1 MRTLGLERLDALSR
15 GFSLL
20 GSGGGGTT
28 TLLQL
33 MAARSPI
40 WPLDLHDVDDLDPS
54 TPCVTVAFAGSTYLL
69 SERIPP
75 ATAFDPLLDAAER
88 WTGVRAQAVCALEGG
103 GMNGLAPLLV
113 ADRLDVVDADC
124 MGRALPRL
132 DQVSLLVDG
141 LPGVVTVCDTG
152 RGVAVVETTRAA
164 DVESQVRAAVVQ
176 AGGTGPVLMAGFTV
190 GDLREHGV
198 TGTSTRALE
207 LGERM
212 TAAVDANPATLAEAL
227 GGRLVGTGR
236 VSLVEASPEDPFVSS
251 VQVDGDDGSLLR
263 LVARS
268 ELLAIVRDG
277 ETVAAAPE
285 IVVAL
290 DTLSREILQ
299 VDGVTI
305 ARHVTVLALPAP
317 AWWSDRDDRL
327 ARVTPS
333 AFGLDGLDGLNGR
346 EAA

>member
-1 MRTLGLERLDALSR
+1 MRTLGPERLNALSR

-20 GSGGGGTT
+20 GSGGGGSP
-28 TLLQL
+28 TLLRL
-33 MAARSPI
+33 MAARAPI
-40 WPLDLHDVDDLDPS
+40 WPLEVHAVDDLDPA
-54 TPCVTVAFAGSTYLL
+54 TPCVSVAFAGSTYLL

-75 ATAFDPLLDAAER
+75 ATAFDPLLAAAER
-88 WTGVRAQAVCALEGG
+88 WTGVRAGAVCALEGG
-103 GMNGLAPLLV
+103 GMNGLAPLLI
-113 ADRLDVVDADC
+113 ADRLSVVDADC

-132 DQVSLLVDG
+132 DQVSVLVDG

-164 DVESQVRAAVVQ
+164 DVESQVRAAIVQ
-176 AGGTGPVLMAGFTV
+176 AGGTGAVLMAGFTV
-190 GDLREHGV
+190 GDLREHGI
-198 TGTSTRALE
+198 TGTTSRALQ

-212 TAAVDANPATLAEAL
+212 EAAADAEAATLASAL
-227 GGRLVGTGR
+227 GGRMLGSGR
-236 VSLVEASPEDPFVSS
+236 VSRVEPSPVDPFVSA
-251 VQVDGDDGSLLR
+251 VQVEGDDGSLLR

-268 ELLAIVRDG
+268 ELLAVVRDG

-290 DTLSREILQ
+290 DTLSRDILQ

-317 AWWSDRDDRL
+317 AWWTRREDRL

-333 AFGLDGLDGLNGR
+333 AFGVAGL

>member
-1 MRTLGLERLDALSR
+1 MRTLGPERLDALSR

-20 GSGGGGTT
+20 GSGGGGAP
-28 TLLQL
+28 TLVQL

-40 WPLDLHDVDDLDPS
+40 WPLDLHAVEDLDPS
-54 TPCVTVAFAGSTYLL
+54 TPCATVAFAGSTYLL

-75 ATAFDPLLDAAER
+75 ATAFDPLLAAAER
-88 WTGVRAQAVCALEGG
+88 WTGVRAEAVCALEGG
-103 GMNGLAPLLV
+103 GMNGLAPFLV
-113 ADRLDVVDADC
+113 ADRLAVVDADC

-141 LPGVVTVCDTG
+141 IPGVVTVCDTG
-152 RGVAVVETTRAA
+152 RGVAVVDTTRAA

-176 AGGTGPVLMAGFTV
+176 AGGSGAVLMAGFTV

-198 TGTSTRALE
+198 TGTTTRALA

-212 TAAVDANPATLAEAL
+212 AEAADEDVASLAQAL
-227 GGRLVGTGR
+227 GGRLLGSGR
-236 VSLVEASPEDPFVSS
+236 VSWVEPSPADPFVSA
-251 VQVDGDDGSLLR
+251 VQVEGDDGSLLR

-268 ELLAIVRDG
+268 ELLAVVRDG
-277 ETVAAAPE
+277 ETVASAPE

-290 DTLSREILQ
+290 DTLSRDILQ
-299 VDGVTI
+299 VDGVTV

-317 AWWSDRDDRL
+317 GWWTERDDRL
-327 ARVTPS
+327 AWVTPS
-333 AFGLDGLDGLNGR
+333 AFGLDGL

>member
-20 GSGGGGTT
+20 GSGGGGGA

-33 MAARSPI
+33 MAERAPI
-40 WPLDLHDVDDLDPS
+40 WPLDLHAVDDLDPS
-54 TPCVTVAFAGSTYLL
+54 APCVTVAFAGSTYLL

-75 ATAFDPLLDAAER
+75 ATAFDPLLAAAER
-88 WTGVRAQAVCALEGG
+88 WTGVRAAAVCALEGG
-103 GMNGLAPLLV
+103 GMNGLAPLLL
-113 ADRLDVVDADC
+113 ADRLGVVDADC

-141 LPGVVTVCDTG
+141 LPGIVTVCDTG

-176 AGGTGPVLMAGFTV
+176 AGGTGTVLMAGFTV
-190 GDLREHGV
+190 GDLRDHGIV
-198 TGTSTRALE
+198 GTSLRALQ

-212 TAAVDANPATLAEAL
+212 AAAADADGAALAEAL
-227 GGRLVGTGR
+227 GGRLLGSGR
-236 VSLVEASPEDPFVSS
+236 VSLVEPSPEDPFVSAA
-251 VQVDGDDGSLLR
+251 QVEGDDGSLLR

-268 ELLAIVRDG
+268 ELLAVVRDG
-277 ETVAAAPE
+277 ATVAAAPE
-285 IVVAL
+285 IIVAL
-290 DTLSREILQ
+290 DTRSRDILQ

-317 AWWSDRDDRL
+317 AWWTDRADRL
-327 ARVTPS
+327 ARVTPA
-333 AFGLDGLDGLNGR
+333 AFGLDGL